1 MFKNLAIKGRFAALA
16 AMLMASGTN
25 WADRKHVSMSR
36 KRDFPNTYHFWQ
48 GQNFQ
53 ERNYKRTPKDDAKID
68 AAIAKRRKVNAKR
81 ATQYYRTMH
90 DNKLVHSRFKL
101 WTLYNGR
108 NGNAVNEYP
117 YVPNCFS
124 ATHFN

>member
-53 ERNYKRTPKDDAKID
+53 ERNYKRTAKDEAKID
-68 AAIAKRRKVNAKR
+68 AAIAKRQRVGFKR
-81 ATQYYRTMH
+81 SNSYRCCVLENPTRTWKSNLDALPALARSVAEARVMNDSH
-90 DNKLVHSRFKL
+90 QP
-101 WTLYNGR
+101 T
-108 NGNAVNEYP
+108 
-117 YVPNCFS
+117 
-124 ATHFN
+124 